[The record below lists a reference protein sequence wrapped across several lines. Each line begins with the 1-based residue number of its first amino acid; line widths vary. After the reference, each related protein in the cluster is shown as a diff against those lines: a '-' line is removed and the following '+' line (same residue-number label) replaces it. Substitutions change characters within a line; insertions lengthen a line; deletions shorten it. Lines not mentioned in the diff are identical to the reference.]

1 MRTPRPTAFLLSLA
15 LFGAGAFAGDALAD
29 APTRLARQLTA
40 CSCNSGH
47 GLHPPSA
54 CGGSYSRNVQ
64 RMYNENPGQMISC
77 CRPRA
82 VQDYLIKCFNRC
94 GQPGRAVKN
103 SRHVTGRACD
113 TTNGSVGRRYGLA
126 FVPHHG
132 SNHWQD

>member
-1 MRTPRPTAFLLSLA
+1 MRMPLVVLFAAMAATLSL
-15 LFGAGAFAGDALAD
+15 GARAEIPSKLA
-29 APTRLARQLTA
+29 RLATS

-54 CGGSYSRNVQ
+54 CGSGYSRNVQ
-64 RMYNENPGQMISC
+64 RMYNENSDEMISC

-82 VQDYLIKCFNRC
+82 VQDYLIRCYNQC

-103 SRHVTGRACD
+103 SRHITGRACD
-113 TTNGSVGRRYGLA
+113 TTNGSVGRRYGLSY
-126 FVPHHG
+126 VPHHG